1 MSSLYLSI
9 LGAVIVGLVS
19 FIGAVSLLLRGNFL
33 NKIIIYL
40 VAFSAGALMGGA
52 FFHLLPEALDQ
63 GTEPISVFI
72 WLMVGFCLFYIMER
86 LLRWHHCHEGD
97 CDTHEHLGWLNVI
110 GGGIHNIIDGMII
123 FAAFSVDINLGWS
136 VLLSIILHE
145 IPQELGDFGVLIYSG
160 FSRAKALFYNF
171 ASAIVAVIGV
181 FVAYF
186 VSGYNPNFHYL
197 LLPFAAGGFIYIAA
211 SDLIPE
217 LHKDNNTKRS
227 LINFALFALALV
239 FMYFAKIYFEA

>member
-1 MSSLYLSI
+1 MNSLYLSI
-9 LGAVIVGLVS
+9 IGAVIVGLVS
-19 FIGAVSLLLRGNFL
+19 FTGAVSLLLRENFL
-33 NKIIIYL
+33 HKIIIYL

-63 GTEPISVFI
+63 GQNSIYVFP
-72 WLMVGFCLFYIMER
+72 WLLLGFCLFYIMER
-86 LLRWHHCHEGD
+86 LLRWHHCHSGE
-97 CDTHEHLGWLNVI
+97 CESHEHLGWLNII

-123 FAAFSVDINLGWS
+123 YAAFSVDINLGWS
-136 VLLSIILHE
+136 ILLSIILHE

-160 FSRAKALFYNF
+160 FSKAKALFYNF

-181 FVAYF
+181 FIAYF
-186 VSGYNPNFHYL
+186 ISGFAPNFHYL

-227 LINFALFALALV
+227 LVNFMFFVLALV
-239 FMYFAKIYFEA
+239 FMYAAKVYFE

>member
-9 LGAVIVGLVS
+9 IGAVIVGLVS
-19 FIGAVSLLLRGNFL
+19 FVGALSLLLRENFL

-63 GTEPISVFI
+63 GGGSIYVFS
-72 WLMVGFCLFYIMER
+72 WLLLGFCLFYILER
-86 LLRWHHCHEGD
+86 LLRWHHCHEEG
-97 CDTHEHLGWLNVI
+97 CESHVHLGWMNII
-110 GGGIHNIIDGMII
+110 GGGIHNMIDGMII
-123 FAAFSVDINLGWS
+123 YAAFSVDINLGWS

-160 FSRAKALFYNF
+160 FSKAKALLYNF

-181 FVAYF
+181 LLAYF
-186 VSGYNPNFHYL
+186 VSSVSPNFHFL
-197 LLPFAAGGFIYIAA
+197 LLPVAAGGFIYIAA

-227 LINFALFALALV
+227 LVNFLFFVAALA
-239 FMYFAKIYFEA
+239 FMYAAKVYFE